1 MISFRSVAMWVLLL
15 LWFPATSHCAME
27 GAGWFDLEGCCS
39 TDVATAEHCA
49 VDDCES
55 LESGFV
61 FSGASALVKA
71 AALLACTCF
80 ICLASLNQV
89 QAIVAKTEAYRQ
101 HLASSINW
109 LPEWSFEHRLALPA
123 RAPSLV

>member
-1 MISFRSVAMWVLLL
+1 
-15 LWFPATSHCAME
+15 ME

-61 FSGASALVKA
+61 FSGAGALVKA

-80 ICLASLNQV
+80 ICRASLNQV
-89 QAIVAKTEAYRQ
+89 QAIVAKTEAYRR
-101 HLASSINW
+101 HLASSISW